1 MKPWL
6 LPALWTGDVLSIVS
20 VFHMFEIVL
29 SKKTALWNCA
39 LACKLP
45 QTIYA
50 IFIHWKRPHTP
61 EFNTNFIRFPWQT
74 MTKQMFA
81 AVISVSLSMKTKK
94 HQNNGKKHKKKSM
107 FVLQGKCKKKHKIK
121 ASSNSW
127 NGRVTANQARAKMLP
142 ATLLSH
148 WLPRPDLFI
157 PVCIQHGSC
166 AHSTVYKHSLILQN
180 AAWIWTNPP
189 CYKMFLGFLMV
200 DQKPMWVTTKWLRKR
215 VAVKNHDSLL
225 NRSWK
230 FHSKFLVYFP
240 GPRS

>member
-1 MKPWL
+1 MPWHAHCHKPFTQFSFIEKDLTPQNSIQILYVFHDKQWQNKCL
-6 LPALWTGDVLSIVS
+6 LPSYP
-20 VFHMFEIVL
+20 FH
-29 SKKTALWNCA
+29 C
-39 LACKLP
+39 
-45 QTIYA
+45 Q
-50 IFIHWKRPHTP
+50 WKQK
-61 EFNTNFIRFPWQT
+61 NTKI
-74 MTKQMFA
+74 M
-81 AVISVSLSMKTKK
+81 
-94 HQNNGKKHKKKSM
+94 GKNIKKSM

-166 AHSTVYKHSLILQN
+166 AHSAVYKHSLILQN

-225 NRSWK
+225 NRFWK

>member
-39 LACKLP
+39 LACTLP

-94 HQNNGKKHKKKSM
+94 HQNNGKKHLKNQCLSCKGNAKKNIRSKRQVIHGM
-107 FVLQGKCKKKHKIK
+107 GELLPTRPVQKCCPRPCCHIGYQDLIC
-121 ASSNSW
+121 SSPCAFSTVVVPTQPFTN
-127 NGRVTANQARAKMLP
+127 TALYYKMLLESEPTPP
-142 ATLLSH
+142 ATKCF
-148 WLPRPDLFI
+148 WGFWWWI
-157 PVCIQHGSC
+157 KNQCGS
-166 AHSTVYKHSLILQN
+166 LQN
-180 AAWIWTNPP
+180 GYAN
-189 CYKMFLGFLMV
+189 GS
-200 DQKPMWVTTKWLRKR
+200 Q
-215 VAVKNHDSLL
+215 
-225 NRSWK
+225 WK
-230 FHSKFLVYFP
+230 IMILY
-240 GPRS
+240 